1 MMGTVPK
8 SPEKSSQ
15 SPTRKADEVL
25 PMSVKGGTKDAK
37 DAHAGSDENGATVR
51 SAPENVNGNTHVNV
65 AFPFSKITVQEPS
78 SELVDLTALV
88 SDLLVAL
95 ADWMPEERLAELRSR
110 AEALSARLA
119 T

>member
-1 MMGTVPK
+1 VPK
-8 SPEKSSQ
+8 SPEKNRANPARQ
-15 SPTRKADEVL
+15 AREMLPASPNR
-25 PMSVKGGTKDAK
+25 GTWDAE
-37 DAHAGSDENGATVR
+37 DRGTAENGER
-51 SAPENVNGNTHVNV
+51 PRLAPENVNGNTHVNV

-78 SELVDLTALV
+78 SELVELTALL

-95 ADWMPEERLAELRSR
+95 ADWMPEDRLAEFRSR